1 MKVCLRKVHGT
12 IPRGPPS
19 PEFSVPPKQNPRFGT
34 GSIRSIEFWDPTG
47 KIQLGPPHN
56 LIADSLPHKLQG
68 LEQ

>member
-1 MKVCLRKVHGT
+1 ME
-12 IPRGPPS
+12 PS
-19 PEFSVPPKQNPRFGT
+19 PGAPHPLNFQYPPKQNPWFGT